1 MITSCLQCRRRKLG
15 CDKRQPCGN
24 CPKIQHEC
32 LYMSSQ
38 LHEASHV
45 LLASLKEEFRPLHRQ
60 MEREVVQSNSAA
72 RTLAEEVDDD
82 DGNGVAEPTDLEAA
96 GIRYEEDGDMD
107 DLIDLG
113 VRVGRMRITERVGGL
128 TMPRLSVEVSSS
140 RDRIS

>member
-1 MITSCLQCRRRKLG
+1 M
-15 CDKRQPCGN
+15 
-24 CPKIQHEC
+24 
-32 LYMSSQ
+32 
-38 LHEASHV
+38 

-107 DLIDLG
+107 DLINLG
-113 VRVGRMRITERVGGL
+113 VRVGRMRITERVGGV